1 MSLQWTAIGGF
12 LYFEIALVLSLMLP
26 FISSSRWNRVFK
38 SGFATM
44 ISAYANYYFT
54 IFLVLLGVCFADSIR
69 EMRKYSHTDSAEASL
84 SNNPNTVDHIH
95 MKLFRAQRNFYI
107 AGFSLF
113 LWFVLRRL
121 VTLISSEATLTASK
135 EAAIKQAKSASDMAK
150 KLMEDNDKGDDTANN
165 SKNEIEELRKSLSES
180 KTALRSRDA
189 DLDAIKRQAE
199 STNRE
204 YDRLTEEYQKLQKQ
218 VESDDKKSS

>member
-1 MSLQWTAIGGF
+1 
-12 LYFEIALVLSLMLP
+12 
-26 FISSSRWNRVFK
+26 
-38 SGFATM
+38 
-44 ISAYANYYFT
+44 
-54 IFLVLLGVCFADSIR
+54 
-69 EMRKYSHTDSAEASL
+69 
-84 SNNPNTVDHIH
+84 
-95 MKLFRAQRNFYI
+95 
-107 AGFSLF
+107 
-113 LWFVLRRL
+113 